1 MTEARFDACTHAASK
16 PRFPPRNRRA
26 VRATGSC
33 CREGIGPVFRDE
45 NRDAVRMGV
54 AVPHAHPT
62 RHAVASEVAM
72 EIPSVSGFGFLPASL
87 NGEAARPS
95 NDRAQSS
102 SAEDPRTEVRRTNEA
117 VVAAYAILMKAH
129 CGRVY
134 RIVRSILS
142 DPAEIEDVMHQ
153 AYVSTFVQADG
164 DPVRD
169 SSWLCRVAL
178 NEAMARIRQRGRF
191 VSLEEGAAA
200 SDKQLLRGAET
211 VVTQI
216 ADVDIIRVF
225 ENVVGRLSEIY
236 RTVLIMR
243 DVEGMTA
250 TETAAVLNVDVET
263 VKVRVQQGRSL
274 IKGVVKGYNSD
285 VFRAAFPLQEEVCAR
300 VTAGVTDTLGWMLHL
315 TDRKGGGRS
324 TAAPLSSG
332 HGISGRA

>member
-1 MTEARFDACTHAASK
+1 
-16 PRFPPRNRRA
+16 
-26 VRATGSC
+26 
-33 CREGIGPVFRDE
+33 
-45 NRDAVRMGV
+45 
-54 AVPHAHPT
+54 
-62 RHAVASEVAM
+62 M